1 MKRHILINSLV
12 LSSGIL
18 LGRFSGYIRELI
30 IAYKFVV
37 SSDADTIILV
47 LTIPDL
53 INNLIAAG
61 AISGILLPMFSSATN
76 KKEVAFILLEF
87 TKKLLIIS
95 LVFYV
100 IVGAVIVFSYDD
112 SISLLL
118 IISLISIFP
127 NIFTFVSSSL
137 LQFKKNFKVIALN
150 TLIFNVVIIFF
161 IAFGFLNY
169 YFALGVILASLF
181 RMVWMLYH
189 LRKINFSFRYFFQ
202 KKATLNIKYS
212 LILFMLFANGI
223 VFILPMIDKMFA
235 SFMSEGSLAV
245 LSYSEKIYLLP
256 VSVFLT
262 TYAVALFPDI
272 SILESQKKTA
282 EIRSLLS
289 RAIGFN
295 FIISIITASVVYF
308 FSNSLV
314 DLFFGF
320 SSIDSTNLSIIAVTL
335 EGYSLAI
342 VFAGSNSILLTLY
355 FSKKWH
361 KYLIFYS
368 IIILIL
374 KLSINYSIIYLGYE
388 VRYISYGTSVTLFI
402 SFLLLST
409 FYLIKSKSENEIF
422 NN

>member
-1 MKRHILINSLV
+1 
-12 LSSGIL
+12 
-18 LGRFSGYIRELI
+18 
-30 IAYKFVV
+30 
-37 SSDADTIILV
+37 
-47 LTIPDL
+47 
-53 INNLIAAG
+53 
-61 AISGILLPMFSSATN
+61 
-76 KKEVAFILLEF
+76 
-87 TKKLLIIS
+87 
-95 LVFYV
+95 
-100 IVGAVIVFSYDD
+100 
-112 SISLLL
+112 
-118 IISLISIFP
+118 
-127 NIFTFVSSSL
+127 
-137 LQFKKNFKVIALN
+137 
-150 TLIFNVVIIFF
+150 
-161 IAFGFLNY
+161 
-169 YFALGVILASLF
+169 
-181 RMVWMLYH
+181 
-189 LRKINFSFRYFFQ
+189 
-202 KKATLNIKYS
+202 
-212 LILFMLFANGI
+212 MLFANGI